1 MLMIYFQCH
10 PCIAA
15 FADLIRTRD
24 SAKLDECDIVVDV
37 GGVYD
42 DAKKRYDH
50 HQRGFMETF
59 SPEHKT
65 KLSSAGLIYKHYGQQ
80 LIQQEMKDSSD
91 QTMLN
96 ILYKK
101 LYENFV
107 EALDAIDNGIS
118 QYDTDAPVKYSSR
131 TDLSARVSH
140 VSSAV
145 LPSPDIQAPPVLTK

>member
-1 MLMIYFQCH
+1 
-10 PCIAA
+10 
-15 FADLIRTRD
+15 
-24 SAKLDECDIVVDV
+24 
-37 GGVYD
+37 
-42 DAKKRYDH
+42 
-50 HQRGFMETF
+50 METF

-80 LIQQEMKDSSD
+80 LIQQEMKDTSD

-118 QYDTDAPVKYSSR
+118 QYDTDSNAKYSSR
-131 TDLSARVSH
+131 TDLSSRVSH
-140 VSSAV
+140 VSWMSDKRTIIA
-145 LPSPDIQAPPVLTK
+145 LAYARLLHSLTHHGTNLSMTLLLM